1 MKRFL
6 ALCLALSL
14 VLTLAPALGEE
25 EKVLNIFS
33 WEGYVDETTIANFTA
48 ETGISINYAVF
59 ASNEEML
66 MKLQANGASEYDI
79 IIASDYIL
87 SLARKEN
94 LVEVEVLEHLFKV
107 AALGVVA
114 GIGKNVVSFLAHLP
128 CVGRILVFHVEI
140 RQGCEFLS
148 INLLELHGRPSFS
161 NGTRRMSAALPLNV
175 RGRVDMRL
183 GHALTTILYAMAK
196 LPRLWPAASMR
207 QRCKRIVLAP
217 SSSLQC

>member
-48 ETGISINYAVF
+48 ETGIAINYAAF

-87 SLARKEN
+87 SLARCSRWIRN
-94 LVEVEVLEHLFKV
+94 SSP
-107 AALGVVA
+107 A
-114 GIGKNVVSFLAHLP
+114 GKTSIPPISTSTLIPATCTP
-128 CVGRILVFHVEI
+128 CPTPWA
-140 RQGCEFLS
+140 C
-148 INLLELHGRPSFS
+148 P
-161 NGTRRMSAALPLNV
+161 
-175 RGRVDMRL
+175 
-183 GHALTTILYAMAK
+183 
-196 LPRLWPAASMR
+196 
-207 QRCKRIVLAP
+207 
-217 SSSLQC
+217 

>member
-66 MKLQANGASEYDI
+66 MKLHHCQRLHPFPGAQ
-79 IIASDYIL
+79 
-87 SLARKEN
+87 
-94 LVEVEVLEHLFKV
+94 
-107 AALGVVA
+107 
-114 GIGKNVVSFLAHLP
+114 GK
-128 CVGRILVFHVEI
+128 
-140 RQGCEFLS
+140 
-148 INLLELHGRPSFS
+148 
-161 NGTRRMSAALPLNV
+161 
-175 RGRVDMRL
+175 
-183 GHALTTILYAMAK
+183 
-196 LPRLWPAASMR
+196 PAAS
-207 QRCKRIVLAP
+207 AG
-217 SSSLQC
+217 